1 MDLDDL
7 LEDLWEDVMGD
18 ARKRV
23 SQAGEQ
29 LRRKA
34 RVPAFRRR
42 LREAALWGSGAW
54 FATFGGMGVVSELA
68 IDGGWGTLL
77 AVVFGGVALPAV
89 PTGVWAWRTR
99 SRDRAAAREAE
110 ATRRAKRERDEL
122 PVDVVADWK
131 RLRRAQVLVEDLTEQ
146 GYVDVDALGEQMA
159 IVGDLRELLVADKR
173 ASDLGAEPSTAL
185 RRQVAD
191 VADLLVALAA
201 EAVDHRTEQVGR
213 SGAPAT
219 LRDARD
225 RLTTLRVARREVD
238 ALDED
243 AARATELVERARAER
258 AGLLTDVAPQQDHR
272 DPQHGRTEPPY
283 DRTEPQHGRGAPQH
297 GRGGPQR
304 DRDDEGGT
312 PRATPG

>member
-18 ARKRV
+18 ARKRANE
-23 SQAGEQ
+23 AGEQ
-29 LRRKA
+29 LRRTA

-42 LREAALWGSGAW
+42 MREVALWGSGVW

-77 AVVFGGVALPAV
+77 AVLFGGIALPAV
-89 PTGVWAWRTR
+89 PSGVWAWRTR
-99 SRDRAAAREAE
+99 SRDRSVAREAE
-110 ATRRAKRERDEL
+110 ARRRAKRERDEL

-131 RLRRAQVLVEDLTEQ
+131 RLRRAQVLVEDLAER
-146 GYVDVDALGEQMA
+146 GYVDIDALGEQTAM
-159 IVGDLRELLVADKR
+159 VEELRELLVADER
-173 ASDLGAEPSTAL
+173 ASDLGAEPSVAL

-201 EAVDHRTEQVGR
+201 EAVDHRTDQVGR

-225 RLTTLRVARREVD
+225 RLATLRVARAEVD

-243 AARATELVERARAER
+243 AVRATELVERARAER
-258 AGLLTDVAPQQDHR
+258 AGRLGDIAPQQDR
-272 DPQHGRTEPPY
+272 G
-283 DRTEPQHGRGAPQH
+283 EPQRGRGAPNQ
-297 GRGGPQR
+297 GRPDARR
-304 DRDDEGGT
+304 DRGDEGGRA
-312 PRATPG
+312 RATPG

>member
-1 MDLDDL
+1 
-7 LEDLWEDVMGD
+7 MGD

-23 SQAGEQ
+23 NQAGEQ

-34 RVPAFRRR
+34 RIPAFRRR
-42 LREAALWGSGAW
+42 MREVALWGSGAW

-77 AVVFGGVALPAV
+77 AVLFGGIALPAV

-99 SRDRAAAREAE
+99 SRDRAAAREAA

-131 RLRRAQVLVEDLTEQ
+131 RLRRAQVLVEDLAEQ
-146 GYVDVDALGEQMA
+146 GYVDVEALGEQMA
-159 IVGDLRELLVADKR
+159 MVGELRDLLVADKR
-173 ASDLGAEPSTAL
+173 ASDLGAEPSVAL

-201 EAVDHRTEQVGR
+201 EAVDHRTDQVGR

-225 RLTTLRVARREVD
+225 RLTTLRVARAEVD

-243 AARATELVERARAER
+243 AVRATELVERARAER
-258 AGLLTDVAPQQDHR
+258 AGRLTDVPRQQDHGAPQQ
-272 DPQHGRTEPPY
+272 
-283 DRTEPQHGRGAPQH
+283 GRGA
-297 GRGGPQR
+297 PQR